1 MITKAC
7 KTPALSV
14 LCLLALFLFSIYPD
28 CQANEKEHRRLFN
41 KWDINQNNRIELGE
55 LPGYARKN
63 FNKVDQNNDQS
74 ISLIEHLTYLAKGKN
89 KGNEKNFK
97 ILTDIPYANTNNPRQ
112 TLDLFLPE
120 KRKKDQVL
128 PLVIWIHGGGWKN
141 GDKKS
146 GHSPNRLPKI
156 VQTGRY
162 VGASIAYRLSGEET
176 WPAQIHDCKAAV
188 RWLRAHE
195 KKYNIDPAR
204 IAVWGSSAGGHLVS
218 MLGVTN
224 GNKELEGTVGT
235 HTLHSSKV
243 QAVINYYGPSALLQ
257 MNDYPS
263 RINHNAPDSP
273 ESQLLG
279 FPIQE
284 KKKLARQ
291 ASPLSYVTKDDAS
304 FIHFHGTR
312 DQLVPY
318 PQSQILHQ
326 SMKEQSLPSILI
338 TLKSAG
344 HDMPGEF
351 TTKYI
356 LPFLE
361 HKFYGRGNHPE
372 TQIIEKNR

>member
-1 MITKAC
+1 MENKFC
-7 KTPALSV
+7 FLS
-14 LCLLALFLFSIYPD
+14 LRISFLPFIFLGCLNGLA
-28 CQANEKEHRRLFN
+28 KESHHNHRKLFN
-41 KWDINQNNRIELGE
+41 KWDSNQDNRLELNE
-55 LPGYARKN
+55 LPVHARKN
-63 FNKVDQNNDQS
+63 FKLVDKNNDQT
-74 ISLIEHLTYLAKGKN
+74 ISLPEHLAYLNREINKTGK
-89 KGNEKNFK
+89 EKFRLVQN
-97 ILTDIPYANTNNPRQ
+97 IPYAGTQNPRQ
-112 TLDLFLPE
+112 TIDLFLPE
-120 KRKKDQVL
+120 KRKKGQAL

-146 GHSPNRLPKI
+146 GHSPNRLPEI

-162 VGASIAYRLSGEET
+162 VGASIAYRLSGEEI
-176 WPAQIHDCKAAV
+176 WPSQIHDCKAAV
-188 RWLRAHE
+188 RWLRAHA
-195 KKYNIDPAR
+195 KQYGIDSQR

-218 MLGVTN
+218 MLGVTS

-235 HTLHSSKV
+235 HNSHSSKV

-284 KKKLARQ
+284 KKKLAQQ

-318 PQSQILHQ
+318 AQSQILHQ
-326 SMKEQSLPSILI
+326 SMKEQSIPSILI
-338 TLKSAG
+338 TLKSGG
-344 HDMPGEF
+344 HAMPGEF
-351 TTKYI
+351 TQKYI

-372 TQIIEKNR
+372 TQIIEKK